1 MSVTIRDIAE
11 KCGVSEGTVD
21 RALNN
26 RAGIKTST
34 KELILRVAKELD
46 YKPNHMASCLA
57 KGNTKTIGVVCAG
70 MQNPFFTALIEAIER
85 IAYENGYYLTLVL
98 NHNDMEKEREGITYL
113 AERQVDGL
121 IIMPLGHGAEYEAWL
136 AGLDIPIVTVY
147 NRISDKFVH
156 IDVDGREIMEEAVA
170 RLVQKGYKRVAYL
183 DHGYDMECIRS
194 HNRYSLNK
202 RRQGY
207 MDGVEKEQLGLPT
220 VMTTFDWE
228 PIANFIREEGGKPAI
243 LCPFDTVA
251 IRVMNLLRDHEV
263 RVPED
268 VGVMGFDNIPI
279 LESISPR
286 LCSVDCNI
294 YELGR
299 KAFEVLLQLIKNDAN
314 VSDYTVAYTF
324 TEGKSL

>member
-1 MSVTIRDIAE
+1 MSATIRDIAR

-26 RAGIKTST
+26 RAGIKPAT
-34 KELILRVAKELD
+34 KELILKAAKELD

-57 KGNTKTIGVVCAG
+57 KGSTKTIGVVCAG
-70 MQNPFFTALIEAIER
+70 MQNPFFSALIEAIEG

-98 NHNDMEKEREGITYL
+98 NHNSIEKEREGITYL

-121 IIMPLGHGAEYEAWL
+121 IIMPLGHGEEYEAWL
-136 AGLDIPIVTVY
+136 AGLNIPIVTVY
-147 NRISDKFVH
+147 NRISDRFVH

-170 RLVQKGYKRVAYL
+170 RLVQKGYRRVAYL
-183 DHGYDMECIRS
+183 DHGYDMECIKS

-207 MDGVEKEQLGLPT
+207 LDGMVKEKLGEPE

-228 PIANFIREEGGKPAI
+228 PIEAFLNEAGGKPAI
-243 LCPFDTVA
+243 LCPFDNVA
-251 IRVMNLLRDHEV
+251 IRVMNILRDHSV

-286 LCSVDCNI
+286 LCSVDCNT

-299 KAFEVLLQLIKNDAN
+299 RAFAVLLQLIKNDAC
-314 VSDYTVAYTF
+314 VSDYTATYTF
-324 TEGKSL
+324 TDGKSL